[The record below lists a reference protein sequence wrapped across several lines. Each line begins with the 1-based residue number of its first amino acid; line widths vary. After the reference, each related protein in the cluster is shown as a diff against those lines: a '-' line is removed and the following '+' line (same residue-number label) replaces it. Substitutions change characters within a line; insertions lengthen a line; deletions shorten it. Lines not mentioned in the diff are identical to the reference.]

1 MQIDNQKGEKM
12 INKNKL
18 FRQIHIYVSLFFL
31 PCAVLFA
38 LTGIVYILGAD
49 QDTGLKVENYKLVKN
64 IEAGKEKDAL
74 IQYLQENN
82 LKIPSNTEV
91 IKGKDK
97 GVTIGGA
104 HYSANIALIAQNEYA
119 ITLKT
124 RSLLGDMIMLHKDK
138 GAWYFSVLSIAF
150 GVALFLLYISGLII
164 TLFASKKDRQ
174 KQLATLGAGIVI
186 TILLAYL
193 SL

>member
-1 MQIDNQKGEKM
+1 M

-64 IEAGKEKDAL
+64 IEVGKEKDAL

-97 GVTIGGA
+97 GITIGGA
-104 HYSANIALIAQNEYA
+104 HYSANIALVAQNEYA

-124 RSLLGDMIMLHKDK
+124 RSLLGDMIMLHKNK

-150 GVALFLLYISGLII
+150 GIALFLLYISGLII

-174 KQLATLGAGIVI
+174 KQLATLGAGVVI
-186 TILLAYL
+186 TIFLAYL